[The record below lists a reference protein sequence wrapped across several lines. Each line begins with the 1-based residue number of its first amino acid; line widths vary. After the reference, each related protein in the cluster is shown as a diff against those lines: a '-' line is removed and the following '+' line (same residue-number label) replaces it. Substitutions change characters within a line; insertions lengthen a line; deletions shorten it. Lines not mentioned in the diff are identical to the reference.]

1 MTWRIMDT
9 YDLVK
14 DIQGPFTSSVV
25 YEKMLNLGM
34 SRMDIKSRYC
44 DHLKRLT
51 KQGYLTRT
59 GDTKGQ
65 TGNAVYVYEVV
76 KDE

>member
-14 DIQGPFTSSVV
+14 DIEGPFTSSDV

-34 SRMDIKSRYC
+34 SRMDIKLRYC
-44 DHLKRLT
+44 DHLKKLT

-59 GDTKGQ
+59 GGKKGQ
-65 TGNAVYVYEVV
+65 TGKAVYIYEV
-76 KDE
+76 KK

>member
-1 MTWRIMDT
+1 MSWRIMDT
-9 YDLVK
+9 YNLVK
-14 DIQGPFTSSVV
+14 DIEGPFTSNDV

-34 SRMDIKSRYC
+34 PRMDIRSHYY

-59 GDTKGQ
+59 GGKKGQ
-65 TGNAVYVYEVV
+65 TDNAVYIYEVV
-76 KDE
+76 

>member
-1 MTWRIMDT
+1 MMWRIMDT

-14 DIQGPFTSSVV
+14 DLEGPFTSSDV

-34 SRMDIKSRYC
+34 APVAIPARYC

-59 GDTKGQ
+59 GGKKGQ
-65 TGNAVYVYEVV
+65 TGNAVYIYEVV
-76 KDE
+76 KNE